1 MNTTILKKIG
11 LTEGEIRVYLAL
23 LELGSSSTGPII
35 DKSHITGSK
44 IYVILERLEQK
55 GLVSHIIKNNV
66 KHFQVAS
73 PHRLLDY
80 MEEKMKYLQQ
90 DTEQLKEMIPQLE
103 EKMHLQETQ
112 ETNMYQG
119 IRGFQTA
126 INEFMRGLHRGD
138 EYVVLGGQGSLD
150 KKYISSIKKT
160 HMYNETKGIKTRLIY
175 NKRFYEVKRVYKKFK
190 LSNIKF
196 IDHITPSS
204 VAISKEKV
212 LIMNYGDNPI
222 QVVIKSSAIAESFR
236 QFFETMWQVAKP

>member
-1 MNTTILKKIG
+1 MNTAVLKKIG
-11 LTEGEIRVYLAL
+11 LTDGEIRVYLAL

-35 DKSHITGSK
+35 NKSRITGSK

-73 PHRLLDY
+73 PHRLLEY
-80 MEEKMKYLQQ
+80 MEEKIDYLKQ
-90 DTEQLKEMIPQLE
+90 DTDELKKMMPQLE

-112 ETNMYQG
+112 ETKMYQG

-150 KKYISSIKKT
+150 KKYINSIKKT
-160 HMYNETKGIKTRLIY
+160 HQYNELRHQNKTYL
-175 NKRFYEVKRVYKKFK
+175 
-190 LSNIKF
+190 
-196 IDHITPSS
+196 
-204 VAISKEKV
+204 
-212 LIMNYGDNPI
+212 
-222 QVVIKSSAIAESFR
+222 
-236 QFFETMWQVAKP
+236 